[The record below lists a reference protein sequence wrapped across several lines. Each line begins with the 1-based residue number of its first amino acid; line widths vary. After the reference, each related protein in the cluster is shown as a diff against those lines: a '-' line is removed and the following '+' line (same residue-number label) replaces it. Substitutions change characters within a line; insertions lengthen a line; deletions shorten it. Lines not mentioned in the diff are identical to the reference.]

1 MSGPLAGLAAAT
13 WFAGDLSG
21 ALVYAHRGPLVHLLL
36 SFPGDRR
43 PRPVARV
50 VIVVAYIDGLVPAL
64 ARADVPTV
72 ALMAA
77 VIAVAIARFVRA
89 SGIDRGATAVALAG
103 TVAIAGSL
111 VVAAAARLVDAGADS
126 ATLAAYQA
134 AIVITSAGLAAQLVW
149 GRTSGA
155 AVTGLVVDLGDRHE
169 PAAMRAAVAHALGD
183 PGLRIAY
190 RVGHGDSWVD
200 EAGRAVSMPA
210 AGGAGREVT
219 LIEDGGAPVAALS
232 HDPAALWDRDLI
244 ESVAVATRLAVA
256 NARLQADVSARVRE
270 VDASRRR
277 LVEASD
283 EARRR
288 LGEELRDGAERRL
301 AAVPL
306 RLSRLAVGR
315 EGETARVLGELVVE
329 AELAQAGLDRFA
341 HGVHPRTL
349 TDSGLRGA
357 LSELA
362 DQSAVPVTLEMEVH
376 RLAPVREAA
385 LFFVCSEALA
395 NVSKYAQATKVRISV
410 HPAGSWIRL
419 TIVDN
424 GAGGADPA
432 RGTGLRGL
440 SDRLEA
446 LGGTLR
452 VTSPAGR
459 GTRLDAELPL
469 QESVDA

>member
-1 MSGPLAGLAAAT
+1 M
-13 WFAGDLSG
+13 
-21 ALVYAHRGPLVHLLL
+21 
-36 SFPGDRR
+36 
-43 PRPVARV
+43 
-50 VIVVAYIDGLVPAL
+50 
-64 ARADVPTV
+64 
-72 ALMAA
+72 
-77 VIAVAIARFVRA
+77 
-89 SGIDRGATAVALAG
+89 
-103 TVAIAGSL
+103 
-111 VVAAAARLVDAGADS
+111 
-126 ATLAAYQA
+126 
-134 AIVITSAGLAAQLVW
+134 
-149 GRTSGA
+149 
-155 AVTGLVVDLGDRHE
+155 
-169 PAAMRAAVAHALGD
+169 AHALGD

-190 RVGHGDSWVD
+190 RVGDGDSWVD
-200 EAGRAVSMPA
+200 EAGRPVSMPA
-210 AGGAGREVT
+210 AGGSGREVT

-256 NARLQADVSARVRE
+256 NARLQADISARVRE

-283 EARRR
+283 DARRR

-341 HGVHPRTL
+341 HGVHPRAL
-349 TDSGLRGA
+349 AESGLRGA
-357 LSELA
+357 LSELC
-362 DQSAVPVTLEMEVH
+362 DQSTVPVTLEMEVH

-395 NVSKYAQATKVRISV
+395 NVTKYAQATKVRIRV

-459 GTRLDAELPL
+459 GTRLDAGLPR